1 MFPSSL
7 SAGKRAGECRKIFE
21 NKILNCFEIIEVEE
35 RACALSKVV
44 VKVSFTT
51 DIEPK
56 EATLVFG
63 CVYESNSDRVGVVQR
78 FRLAGHKSSI
88 HSEQHGF
95 RSFSVNC

>member
-44 VKVSFTT
+44 VRVSFTT
-51 DIEPK
+51 DIGPK

-63 CVYESNSDRVGVVQR
+63 CVYESNSDRVGVPWRNNGNWMLMPWDVR
-78 FRLAGHKSSI
+78 DLYR
-88 HSEQHGF
+88 
-95 RSFSVNC
+95 